1 MFPIIYPKY
10 RILPRVFLVFDD
22 GLSHT
27 RGNMAVLVN
36 EDIELDPTRENAVSF
51 LLKHVPHEFINT
63 VDYVAFV
70 ADQYLDKVQYEQAYL
85 SDAGD
90 LVTSGMHYSYQTV
103 YVKLK
108 NGVASKIEKK
118 STRDYSM
125 SDDFVKYGYVK
136 TNS

>member
-1 MFPIIYPKY
+1 MFPFVYPKY
-10 RILPRVFLVFDD
+10 RISPRVFLVFDD

-27 RGNMAVLVN
+27 RGNLAVLVN

-51 LLKHVPHEFINT
+51 LLKHVPPQFINT
-63 VDYVAFV
+63 VSYVAFV

-90 LVTSGMHYSYQTV
+90 LVTSGMYYSYQTV

-108 NGVASKIEKK
+108 NGVAKKIEKK
-118 STRDYSM
+118 STRSSSWADEYAQ
-125 SDDFVKYGYVK
+125 YGYVK
-136 TNS
+136 KD